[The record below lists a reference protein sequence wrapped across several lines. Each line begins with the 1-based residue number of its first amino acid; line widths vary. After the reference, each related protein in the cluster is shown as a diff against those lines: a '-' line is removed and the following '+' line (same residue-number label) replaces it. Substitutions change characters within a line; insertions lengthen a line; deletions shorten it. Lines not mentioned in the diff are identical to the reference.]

1 MRTTRQALSHTHS
14 HLTPVGT
21 RAFQLTSAI
30 SKGQNESANNI
41 GTRQWDEDLL
51 YGLASYNNLTIVLSV
66 CDAKMNNHWLH
77 HLPF

>member
-1 MRTTRQALSHTHS
+1 MER
-14 HLTPVGT
+14 
-21 RAFQLTSAI
+21 
-30 SKGQNESANNI
+30 ANNI